1 MNVLLNPR
9 QIRTGI
15 LKISETL
22 LMRHSQSEP
31 IVMIG
36 VMRGGFMFYT
46 DLIHELQNLNII
58 CDFVTCTS
66 YTGTEN
72 TGFKM
77 LQDSKVDVKDRHV
90 YLVDD
95 ILDSGLTYEYLKVH
109 YDYKEAKSVEGIFAL
124 KKYNEKYKKEM
135 CIMSISNEDYWYVG
149 YGMDDENGG
158 SRHLKSIYYK

>member
-1 MNVLLNPR
+1 MKVLLNPH
-9 QIRTGI
+9 QIRTGV

-22 LMRHSQSEP
+22 LMRHSQSKS

-58 CDFVTCTS
+58 CDFVTCSS

-90 YLVDD
+90 YLIDD

-124 KKYNEKYKKEM
+124 KKYNEKYKNEM
-135 CIMSISNEDYWYVG
+135 CIMSISNENYWYIG

>member
-1 MNVLLNPR
+1 MNVLLNPH
-9 QIRTGI
+9 QIRTGV

-58 CDFVTCTS
+58 CDFVTCSS

-90 YLVDD
+90 YLIDD

-124 KKYNEKYKKEM
+124 KKYNEKYKNEM
-135 CIMSISNEDYWYVG
+135 CIMSISNENYWYIG

>member
-1 MNVLLNPR
+1 MNVLLNPH
-9 QIRTGI
+9 QIQTGI

-22 LMRHSQSEP
+22 LIRHSQSEP

-58 CDFVTCTS
+58 CDFVTCAS

-90 YLVDD
+90 YLIDD

>member
-1 MNVLLNPR
+1 MKVLLNPH
-9 QIRTGI
+9 QIRTGV

-58 CDFVTCTS
+58 CDFVTCSS

-90 YLVDD
+90 YLIDD

-124 KKYNEKYKKEM
+124 KKYNEKYKNEM
-135 CIMSISNEDYWYVG
+135 CIMSISNENYWYIG